1 MSAADEVYAA
11 ARSWFDVNWD
21 PQLPLGQWWQRLG
34 DSGWGFPTW
43 PEAWY
48 GKGLSHG
55 AAKSVDRAR
64 VDVGAFPAPAGI
76 ATMMV
81 APTLMQL
88 GTPEQQQR
96 HLPAIANGSEIWC
109 QLFSEPGAGSD
120 LAGLQTRAMRDGDEW
135 VVNGQKV
142 WTSGGHYARWA
153 ILLARTDPD
162 VPKHRGLTFFLIDMR
177 QPGVEPRP
185 LRQMTGHAEFN
196 EVFLTDARVP
206 HANIVGREGAGW
218 SVALNILAHER
229 ASLDAD
235 SGDSAGVMGDLD
247 LEAPA
252 GSFLGADGA
261 DDGTEAIAAAT
272 GQGARRLLQDLL
284 SRSSTS
290 GPAERVERHRVAEVM
305 SLIEVARL
313 AGGSL
318 PPSAGKLAAT
328 NLGRRMRDV
337 ALALEGPYGTV
348 MGADAPLDGLA
359 QDMAL
364 WVSGLSIAGGT
375 DDIQR
380 NIVGDRD
387 LGLPPEPRVDKDV
400 PFRELRQG
408 TIR

>member
-1 MSAADEVYAA
+1 
-11 ARSWFDVNWD
+11 
-21 PQLPLGQWWQRLG
+21 
-34 DSGWGFPTW
+34 
-43 PEAWY
+43 
-48 GKGLSHG
+48 
-55 AAKSVDRAR
+55 
-64 VDVGAFPAPAGI
+64 
-76 ATMMV
+76 
-81 APTLMQL
+81 
-88 GTPEQQQR
+88 
-96 HLPAIANGSEIWC
+96 
-109 QLFSEPGAGSD
+109 
-120 LAGLQTRAMRDGDEW
+120 MRDGDEW

-206 HANIVGREGAGW
+206 HANLVGQEGSGW
-218 SVALNILAHER
+218 SVALNILSHER

-235 SGDSAGVMGDLD
+235 AGSSAGVMGDLD
-247 LEAPA
+247 LHAPA
-252 GSFLGADGA
+252 GSFLGAEGP

-272 GQGARRLLQDLL
+272 GDGARQLLRDLL
-284 SRSSTS
+284 ARSAQAGTAD
-290 GPAERVERHRVAEVM
+290 GIERHRVAEVL

-313 AGGSL
+313 SGGRL
-318 PPSAGKLAAT
+318 APSAGKLAAT
-328 NLGRRMRDV
+328 NLQRHMRDV
-337 ALALEGPYGTV
+337 ALGLLGPHGAVT
-348 MGADAPLDGLA
+348 GADAPHGGLV

-380 NIVGDRD
+380 NIVGERE
-387 LGLPPEPRVDKDV
+387 LGLPSEPRVDKDV

-408 TIR
+408 TMR